1 MNDPAREARRWI
13 LQAKDDLRFV
23 DWIRDQGA
31 FFDKA
36 CFVSQQA
43 GEKALKACLYALGR
57 RRVIGHSLIE
67 LLEELESEVPEAAV
81 LQRAAAR
88 LDRYYISTRYP
99 NGLPG
104 GCPYQAYTA
113 EDLEQAHQDAA
124 EVVGFAQRFLEARGV
139 VDSTCKLP

>member
-23 DWIRDQGA
+23 EWVHAEGV

-36 CFVSQQA
+36 CFLSQQA
-43 GEKALKACLYALGR
+43 GEKALKACLYGLGR
-57 RRVIGHSLIE
+57 RRVPGHSLIE

-104 GCPYQAYTA
+104 GCPYQAYSA
-113 EDLEQAHQDAA
+113 EDLEQAHRDAA
-124 EVVGFAQRFLEARGV
+124 EVVTFAVRLLTAKGVLESGE
-139 VDSTCKLP
+139 

>member
-23 DWIRDQGA
+23 DWIRGQGA
-31 FFDKA
+31 FFDKG
-36 CFVSQQA
+36 CFLSQQA

-67 LLEELESEVPEAAV
+67 LVEELEPAVPEVAG

-88 LDRYYISTRYP
+88 LDRYYISARYP

-104 GCPYQAYTA
+104 GCPYQAYSA
-113 EDLEQAHQDAA
+113 EDLEGAYRDAA
-124 EVVGFAQRFLEARGV
+124 SVVGFAQRFLEARGIRI
-139 VDSTCKLP
+139 

>member
-23 DWIRDQGA
+23 EWVRAEGA

-36 CFVSQQA
+36 CFLSQQA
-43 GEKALKACLYALGR
+43 GEKALKACLYGLGR
-57 RRVIGHSLIE
+57 RRVLGHSLIE
-67 LLEELESEVPEAAV
+67 LLEDLASEVPEATA

-104 GCPYQAYTA
+104 GCPYQAYSA

-124 EVVGFAQRFLEARGV
+124 QVVEFAQRFLEARGI
-139 VDSTCKLP
+139 LEAGE